1 MNIINCYFYTLWCW
15 IRISTLKI
23 LLQAKLEDFLQ
34 LLHTVQNRTP
44 LTEVQNPSN
53 NNKQNILHHVL
64 EIGRQDLALAV
75 IQNCDV
81 SLLCQQCDVTV
92 AGIRGKKNVLHYITE
107 LRSLDLAKAVLN
119 KVRHS
124 LKKKGCHWSLPEVI
138 VNLEFASV
146 KYIRSYNRIIK
157 GNVTRSVVI
166 FEIISVRLV
175 YVFIY
180 IFPIFCHIYKD
191 IQPHITYCFLS

>member
-1 MNIINCYFYTLWCW
+1 MFEECLKKYIDCNFMCIAIDVSGGMQGEIMRNITGEYNSYNSFYTLWCW

-124 LKKKGCHWSLPEVI
+124 L
-138 VNLEFASV
+138 
-146 KYIRSYNRIIK
+146 
-157 GNVTRSVVI
+157 
-166 FEIISVRLV
+166 
-175 YVFIY
+175 
-180 IFPIFCHIYKD
+180 
-191 IQPHITYCFLS
+191 